1 MAVTTNSSGQ
11 LAELTQISAKL
22 QLPMFETEKLHDSM
36 VHDIL
41 RAIYRYPGK
50 TNENG
55 KLVVKELT
63 KEEREINADVEMFYK
78 KLTGQQWPAYQRKI
92 RAPALFG
99 PPGHGKTSVTE
110 AASRTV
116 AEGMGWRYISAEEL
130 DLVPIEEIDHKT
142 FVFISHETA
151 AAVTAIDLIGMP
163 SKEKV
168 SDRDEHYMDR
178 LFGMQILKMQRAG
191 GCTFLF
197 DDALNAP
204 KHIQGAMLPVTDRRR
219 YGSLNFQNSLIA
231 VTGNL
236 GALDDSDATRA
247 ASPLRGRVKS
257 SLVYDTVENFIART
271 RANPVFRDELG
282 DVFVRQFFYRYPE
295 LFTEHPKRGTQGGFA
310 SPRGWNDFI
319 HDARDILHRHGGRT
333 AAPSARAEIVES
345 ASQILGPEVA
355 SKYNAF
361 LESVLTLADPLA
373 HKVIHEGDLDVKT
386 LETQYTTGGG
396 FNQREQQFGY
406 QYAMAL
412 VDYAVQKI
420 IQDDKM
426 DEAIVRFGKGVSV
439 LTEDIFAFAVEELQT
454 KMAAQVETLE
464 KGKVKVSVPVG
475 NTKKRKMDSTASEQ
489 LGHLIM
495 KSGEVDMTR
504 RATLISVLSEMSK
517 HATRATAPGRR
528 VRRSD

>member
-1 MAVTTNSSGQ
+1 MAITTNSSGQ
-11 LAELTQISAKL
+11 LAELAAISAKL

-55 KLVVKELT
+55 KIVSKELT
-63 KEEREINADVEMFYK
+63 PQEREINKDVETFYK
-78 KLTGQQWPAYQRKI
+78 KLTGQDFPTYQRKL

-116 AEGMGWRYISAEEL
+116 AEGMGWRYVSAEEL

-163 SKEKV
+163 AKEKV
-168 SDRDEHYMDR
+168 SDSEEYYMAR
-178 LFGMQILKMQRAG
+178 LFSLQILKMQRAG

-197 DDALNAP
+197 DDALNAA

-219 YGSLNFQNSLIA
+219 YGSLSFHNALIA

-257 SLVYDTVENFIART
+257 SLVYDTVENFITRT
-271 RANPVFRDELG
+271 RANPTFRDELG
-282 DVFVRQFFYRYPE
+282 DMFVRQFFYRYPE
-295 LFTEHPKRGTQGGFA
+295 LFTQHPVRGTQGGFA

-319 HDARDILHRHGGRT
+319 HDSRDILHRHGGRG
-333 AAPSARAEIVES
+333 AARAARGEIVES

-355 SKYNAF
+355 QKFDAF

-373 HKVIHEGDLDVKT
+373 RQVINDGNLDMKT
-386 LETQYTTGGG
+386 LEDQYSQGG
-396 FNQREQQFGY
+396 FSQREQQFGY
-406 QYAMAL
+406 QFAMAL
-412 VDYAVQKI
+412 VDYTVQKI
-420 IQDDKM
+420 HRDDDM
-426 DEAIVRFGKGVSV
+426 EEAVRRFGKGVSV
-439 LTEDIFAFAVEELQT
+439 LTEDVFAFALDELQS
-454 KMAAQVETLE
+454 KLSAQVETVN
-464 KGKVKVSVPVG
+464 KGKVRVSTKVG
-475 NTKKRKMDSTASEQ
+475 NTNKRKLDSNAAEMIGQ
-489 LGHLIM
+489 FIM
-495 KSGEVDMTR
+495 KNGDVDMTR
-504 RATLISVLSEMSK
+504 RATLISVLSEMNK
-517 HATRATAPGRR
+517 HESRATAPGKKTRR
-528 VRRSD
+528 QD